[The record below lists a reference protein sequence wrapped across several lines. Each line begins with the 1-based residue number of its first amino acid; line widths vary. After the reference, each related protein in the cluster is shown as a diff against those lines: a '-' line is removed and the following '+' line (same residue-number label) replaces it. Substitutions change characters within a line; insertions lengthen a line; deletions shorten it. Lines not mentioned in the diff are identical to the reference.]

1 MFKVTLHSGVVKDAT
16 LHNLLGRLD
25 FGYEKLAAVATY
37 KSELFV
43 CGVGSL
49 GLRHLENYPRWSASI
64 WDLIARLVTVGLYT
78 HEKLPAIPSGPRD
91 KGAYVRNMCAIVEH
105 WADGEETRRA
115 RVATAQLSRGIR
127 HCDYACE
134 LFDDLTGTRTSQQ
147 FRHAPEVLQ
156 PWDLLVRGVC
166 WAEAGHSSLPERP
179 PLRVPPVFEEDGV
192 ESISMGKLCV
202 QARVGLGNWLARQG
216 LKPRLP
222 LGQGSATVPAKVFTQ
237 FLESVL

>member
-1 MFKVTLHSGVVKDAT
+1 MFKVTLHSGVVKKVA
-16 LHNLLGRLD
+16 LHNMLGRLD

-49 GLRHLENYPRWSASI
+49 NLRYLENYPRWSSSI

-78 HEKLPAIPSGPRD
+78 QEKLPTLPSSAAAN
-91 KGAYVRNMCAIVEH
+91 GAYMRSLCAVVEH

-115 RVATAQLSRGIR
+115 QVATAQLSMGVRP
-127 HCDYACE
+127 CDYVCE
-134 LFDDLTGTRTSQQ
+134 LFDDLTGTRTSPQ

-156 PWDLLVRGVC
+156 PWDLLARAVS
-166 WAEAGHSSLPERP
+166 WTEAGQSSLPARP

-192 ESISMGKLCV
+192 ECISMGKLCV
-202 QARVGLGNWLARQG
+202 QARVGLHNWLARQG
-216 LKPRLP
+216 LKPKQP
-222 LGQGSATVPAKVFTQ
+222 VGQGSAFVPAAVFTK
-237 FLESVL
+237 FLESAL